1 MPISNSDFYSAC
13 NLTGNPFRSN
23 ATFDD
28 DPRLEIWAAHDQE
41 RKQLEKFLLRS
52 RADQVGNA
60 SLILLYGPYGTG
72 KSHALLWGMNW
83 LNKLSQSGKSAAYY
97 IPTLKK
103 DKGRL
108 TFAGALKDDLI
119 ARTTLVEDVR
129 QYRQFLLRAMN
140 QHVEDNGLGHEIGSD
155 QQIEQIIRPVELYN
169 FAKQIYRCETPEQII
184 ELICE
189 EKISDYQ
196 AMTNFARLV
205 NLFVYQIRLR
215 GRVERFRESV
225 HLMIDELDALIHASS
240 KDVLEVNDLIRH
252 LYDMCPNCFGLVLAV
267 SAEQDVIPSIFT
279 DVVISRVTKQIE
291 FGVYDRASAVEF
303 VTQILD
309 HSRVDER
316 NKKRLGSFPFTNE
329 VLEAI
334 LGQLNFRSPRKVVNV
349 MQLVLEEARLAD
361 LDPHKA
367 PIGIREL
374 DQTGIMDEIA

>member
-1 MPISNSDFYSAC
+1 MPLSNNDFYAVC
-13 NLTGNPFRSN
+13 NLTSNPFRSN

-28 DPRLEIWAAHDQE
+28 DPRLEIWAAHDKE
-41 RKQLEKFLLRS
+41 RIQLEKFLSRS

-72 KSHALLWGMNW
+72 KSHALLWGANW
-83 LNKLSQSGKSAAYY
+83 LNKLNHSGRSVAYY
-97 IPTLKK
+97 VPTLKK
-103 DKGRL
+103 DKGKL
-108 TFAGALKDDLI
+108 TFAGALRDDLI

-129 QYRQFLLRAMN
+129 QYRQFLLRAMS
-140 QHVEDNGLGHEIGSD
+140 QHVDDNHLGLEVGSD
-155 QQIEQIIRPVELYN
+155 QQIEQIVRPVELYN
-169 FAKQIYRCETPEQII
+169 FAKLIHKCETPEAVI

-189 EKISDYQ
+189 DKISDYQ

-205 NLFVYQIRLR
+205 NLFVYQIRLKDR
-215 GRVERFRESV
+215 TERFRESV

-252 LYDMCPNCFGLVLAV
+252 LYDMCPSCFGLVLAV

-279 DVVISRVTKQIE
+279 EVVISRVTKQIE

-303 VTQILD
+303 VTQIMD
-309 HSRVDER
+309 HSRLDAK
-316 NKKRLGSFPFTNE
+316 NKKKLGPFPFTAE

-349 MQLVLEEARLAD
+349 MQLVLEEVRLAD
-361 LDPHKA
+361 LSPAQA
-367 PIGIREL
+367 PIGIRDL
-374 DQTGIMDEIA
+374 DKTGIMDEIA